1 MFTSILRIGPLV
13 ILESILLVI
22 ALFACFHETL
32 PRCYVYTL
40 SELAFVFFLIEMY
53 ASLRLM
59 KKSPRLRKR
68 YVKCRV
74 EESKWLFYTRIIW
87 DNINIILIIMLLY
100 SALVADG
107 LTLSSSDKSIENA
120 SKDHSSK

>member
-13 ILESILLVI
+13 ILEGMLLAIAFVI
-22 ALFACFHETL
+22 YFFEAL
-32 PRCYVYTL
+32 PPCYVYTL
-40 SELAFVFFLIEMY
+40 SELAFLIFLIEMY

-59 KKSPRLRKR
+59 KKSPKLRKR

-74 EESKWLFYTRIIW
+74 EEGKCAFYSRISW
-87 DNINIILIIMLLY
+87 DNLNVILIIMLLY

-107 LTLSSSDKSIENA
+107 LRLSSDK
-120 SKDHSSK
+120 K